1 MARDSQTHES
11 LHDVAPVE
19 LIVVRHGQSTWN
31 VESRFTGQADPP
43 LSELGR
49 EQAADLARRCA
60 SLGIDAVAASDL
72 VRAASTADVVAD
84 DLGLPPPIR
93 IPLLRERR
101 SHTMQGLTR
110 DEIERRFPGQLA
122 AWREARVVS
131 LPGENETYDEF
142 ADRVVRGL
150 ESAAQCGRRV
160 LVVAHA
166 GVFVVLDQLGGTT
179 GGGHVANADGKRV
192 LVSEGKVAAIGGSF
206 TSDHE
211 ALRSGR
217 EDP

>member
-1 MARDSQTHES
+1 MAPDSPNHRPS
-11 LHDVAPVE
+11 GAAAPVE

-43 LSELGR
+43 LSGLGR
-49 EQAADLARRCA
+49 QQASDLARRCA

-72 VRAASTADVVAD
+72 VRASSTAAVVAD
-84 DLGLPPPIR
+84 ELRLTPPVLIR
-93 IPLLRERR
+93 LLRERW

-110 DEIERRFPGQLA
+110 DEIERKFPGQLA
-122 AWREARVVS
+122 AWREARRLS
-131 LPGENETYDEF
+131 LPGENEAYDEF

-150 ESAAQCGRRV
+150 ESAAEHGRRV

-166 GVFVVLDQLGGTT
+166 GVFVVLDQLSDTT
-179 GGGHVANADGKRV
+179 GGGHVANAEGRRV
-192 LVSEGKVAAIGGSF
+192 LVSAGSLATIGGSF
-206 TSDHE
+206 TSGQE